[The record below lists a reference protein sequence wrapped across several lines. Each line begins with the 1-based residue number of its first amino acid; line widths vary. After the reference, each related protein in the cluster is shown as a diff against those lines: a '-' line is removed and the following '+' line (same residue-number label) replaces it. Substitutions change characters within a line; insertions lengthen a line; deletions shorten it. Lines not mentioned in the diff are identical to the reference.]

1 MPPVPRGVNVV
12 AVLFLFGAGIA
23 GLASLALLFPGGAL
37 EPVWQLNPVART
49 HLGSL
54 GPIGI
59 GLMALLSIACVGAAL
74 GLRSL
79 AGLGHRLALAL
90 LALNLLGDAANA
102 MSGHYLRA
110 LAGIAVNG
118 LLIGYLLQPHMRALF
133 AWRGLI
139 PRERIG

>member
-12 AVLFLFGAGIA
+12 AVSFLFGAGVA

-37 EPVWQLNPVART
+37 EPVWQLNAVART
-49 HLGSL
+49 YLASL

-59 GLMALLSIACVGAAL
+59 GLMALLSIACIGAAL

-79 AGLGHRLALAL
+79 AGWGHKLAVAVLG
-90 LALNLLGDAANA
+90 LNLLGDAANA

-110 LAGIAVNG
+110 LIGMAVNG
-118 LLIGYLLQPHMRALF
+118 LLIAYLLEPHTRALF